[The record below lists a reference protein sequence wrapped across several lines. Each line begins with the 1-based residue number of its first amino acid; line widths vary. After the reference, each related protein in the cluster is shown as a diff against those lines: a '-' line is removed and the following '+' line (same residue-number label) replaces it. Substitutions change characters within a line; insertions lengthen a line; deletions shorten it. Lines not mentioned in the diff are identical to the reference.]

1 MLLGTPNVHQMG
13 ATTCKYDVHYQE
25 FLLSHFHFVCLQ
37 HYTTPCQQ
45 RPHLFHLCGA
55 QFGSRIPSLRTN
67 IYGRVTHDNVRQLK
81 STNDAV
87 LIVVPFHGKVHEFLT
102 LLNGCQV
109 LCTTFYETY
118 VDRVLCICDNIQ
130 YSNSLYFVGIDHNLV
145 DKLWQYGSATFPRLR
160 TF

>member
-1 MLLGTPNVHQMG
+1 MVQKSTVVQLKRLRLGRFSLH
-13 ATTCKYDVHYQE
+13 
-25 FLLSHFHFVCLQ
+25 S
-37 HYTTPCQQ
+37 PCQQ

-55 QFGSRIPSLRTN
+55 QFGSRIPSLCTN

-118 VDRVLCICDNIQ
+118 VYRVNM
-130 YSNSLYFVGIDHNLV
+130 
-145 DKLWQYGSATFPRLR
+145 
-160 TF
+160 

>member
-1 MLLGTPNVHQMG
+1 M
-13 ATTCKYDVHYQE
+13 
-25 FLLSHFHFVCLQ
+25 
-37 HYTTPCQQ
+37 
-45 RPHLFHLCGA
+45 FHLCGA

-118 VDRVLCICDNIQ
+118 VDRVHTAQGLD
-130 YSNSLYFVGIDHNLV
+130 F
-145 DKLWQYGSATFPRLR
+145 
-160 TF
+160 

>member
-1 MLLGTPNVHQMG
+1 MILLYSQ
-13 ATTCKYDVHYQE
+13 
-25 FLLSHFHFVCLQ
+25 LLMTMFPVQS
-37 HYTTPCQQ
+37 TPCQQ

-67 IYGRVTHDNVRQLK
+67 ICGRVTHDNVRQIK

-87 LIVVPFHGKVHEFLT
+87 LIVVPFHEKVHEFLT

-118 VDRVLCICDNIQ
+118 VDRVLNYTLI
-130 YSNSLYFVGIDHNLV
+130 V
-145 DKLWQYGSATFPRLR
+145 PR
-160 TF
+160 

>member
-1 MLLGTPNVHQMG
+1 MVQKSTVVQLKRLRLGRFSLH
-13 ATTCKYDVHYQE
+13 
-25 FLLSHFHFVCLQ
+25 S
-37 HYTTPCQQ
+37 PCQQ
-45 RPHLFHLCGA
+45 RPHFFHLCGA
-55 QFGSRIPSLRTN
+55 QFGSRIPSLCTN

-118 VDRVLCICDNIQ
+118 VDRVYRNRD
-130 YSNSLYFVGIDHNLV
+130 SNN
-145 DKLWQYGSATFPRLR
+145 
-160 TF
+160 

>member
-1 MLLGTPNVHQMG
+1 MQPKYGLNASIMG
-13 ATTCKYDVHYQE
+13 HPI
-25 FLLSHFHFVCLQ
+25 LHSLS
-37 HYTTPCQQ
+37 PCQQ

-67 IYGRVTHDNVRQLK
+67 ICGRVTHDNVRQLK

-87 LIVVPFHGKVHEFLT
+87 LIVVPFHEKVHEFLT

-118 VDRVLCICDNIQ
+118 VDRVEC
-130 YSNSLYFVGIDHNLV
+130 LYFSI
-145 DKLWQYGSATFPRLR
+145 SAKTSMMLLLASRVLLTR
-160 TF
+160 AN